1 MLAQVSGVQV
11 GFPPSLSVVM
21 TVVVDV
27 TNLAIEETATIILER
42 LKDRDNQGLTLLPPP
57 TA

>member
-1 MLAQVSGVQV
+1 VRAELEYAHAIFRVNPEWM
-11 GFPPSLSVVM
+11 
-21 TVVVDV
+21 VVDV